1 MYMPTSG
8 TKMGE
13 GRGTAYNDYTRD
25 KRIDGREKIKHRD
38 TILNFFCI

>member
-13 GRGTAYNDYTRD
+13 ERGTVYNDYTQD
-25 KRIDGREKIKHRD
+25 KRIDGRGK
-38 TILNFFCI
+38 N